1 MTTFPTLYNVWNHD
15 TASTSAPTLVMV
27 APLTTIQKF
36 FELSEVEVA
45 AIENSANRAAVNV
58 PGRNGTTDEVL
69 VMRSLLK
76 LTEQGFKLREK

>member
-1 MTTFPTLYNVWNHD
+1 
-15 TASTSAPTLVMV
+15 MV

-58 PGRNGTTDEVL
+58 PGRNDTTDEVL